1 MCIILFWPTISWHIK
16 RSETIYAFSEKK
28 KKKKTSK
35 HSFFTALVHFFGE
48 TVRTTRWKT
57 PVKPGLFLRESNIVK
72 EHGNHHRQLT
82 TMAEFRKKNLV
93 SYSGAPLGTLLV
105 HSDLPEMTEEWIRR
119 SCFSQTLQ
127 TVELGYG
134 PITAPSVSA
143 TRAGS
148 LISACFRYLHWKK
161 TKIKKKLW
169 QPHPASA
176 VSQDLGPIRY
186 TAPYTLT
193 NIQRQIIY
201 DDVKTCPSVWGSADK
216 LCERAPMENKQRSF
230 SSLNPP
236 HPSLKTPLET
246 VSGPHAYEEELWPSS
261 SGEGDST

>member
-1 MCIILFWPTISWHIK
+1 
-16 RSETIYAFSEKK
+16 
-28 KKKKTSK
+28 
-35 HSFFTALVHFFGE
+35 
-48 TVRTTRWKT
+48 
-57 PVKPGLFLRESNIVK
+57 
-72 EHGNHHRQLT
+72 
-82 TMAEFRKKNLV
+82 
-93 SYSGAPLGTLLV
+93 
-105 HSDLPEMTEEWIRR
+105 MTEEWIRR

-148 LISACFRYLHWKK
+148 LSSACSRYLHWKK
-161 TKIKKKLW
+161 KKIKLW
-169 QPHPASA
+169 QTHPASA

-236 HPSLKTPLET
+236 SKHPWRQFQGT
-246 VSGPHAYEEELWPSS
+246 VAKLLRGGRLDINKAPTSQWYTCHIILQRT
-261 SGEGDST
+261 DNT